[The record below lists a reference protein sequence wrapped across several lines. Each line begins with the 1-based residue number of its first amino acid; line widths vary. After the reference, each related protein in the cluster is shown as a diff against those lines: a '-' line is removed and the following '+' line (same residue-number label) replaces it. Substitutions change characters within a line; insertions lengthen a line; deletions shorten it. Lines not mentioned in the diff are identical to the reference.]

1 MNPMMAVMNPMPAS
15 LSQIMNPM
23 PATMS
28 QAMNPMLLGMNPM
41 MAVMNPMPASLS
53 QIMNPMPATM
63 SQALNPMIA
72 SMSQALN
79 PMMTSMMSTLNQ
91 PSLDLAAY
99 AQALSIMD
107 MPPHQPYSYK
117 SPSMYDSSYRT
128 PSSPYS
134 YPYGGTDSGK
144 RVPSEKEKIE
154 KLRKKVMKKEKIGK
168 KNVEERRKR
177 SV

>member
-1 MNPMMAVMNPMPAS
+1 MIMGQSMINFMPFLGMNPMF
-15 LSQIMNPM
+15 
-23 PATMS
+23 
-28 QAMNPMLLGMNPM
+28 LGMNPM
-41 MAVMNPMPASLS
+41 MAVMNPMPTS
-53 QIMNPMPATM
+53 M
-63 SQALNPMIA
+63 SQALNPMTA

-79 PMMTSMMSTLNQ
+79 PMMSTLNQ
-91 PSLDLAAY
+91 PSMDLAAY
-99 AQALSIMD
+99 AQALSMMD
-107 MPPHQPYSYK
+107 MPPQQPYSYN

-134 YPYGGTDSGK
+134 YPYGGTGSGK